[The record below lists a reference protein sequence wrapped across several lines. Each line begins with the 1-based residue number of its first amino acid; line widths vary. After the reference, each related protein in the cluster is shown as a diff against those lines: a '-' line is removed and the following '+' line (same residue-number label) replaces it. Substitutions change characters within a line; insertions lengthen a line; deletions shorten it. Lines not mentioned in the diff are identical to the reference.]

1 MDDIFRFSV
10 GTEVEMAIRLFL
22 AAVFGAAVGYERE
35 HSEKPAGMRT
45 LALVSL
51 GAAAFTL
58 ASIHGF
64 GLSADPA
71 RIAAQVVTGVGFLG
85 AGTIL
90 RSGLTVHGLTTAA
103 SIWAIAGIGVAV
115 GTGMYILSAVGTF
128 LILVILHFLPRG
140 R

>member
-10 GTEVEMAIRLFL
+10 GTEVEMAIRLLL
-22 AAVFGAAVGYERE
+22 AAIFGAAVGYERE

-64 GLSADPA
+64 GLSSDPA

-90 RSGLTVHGLTTAA
+90 RSGLTVRGLTTAA